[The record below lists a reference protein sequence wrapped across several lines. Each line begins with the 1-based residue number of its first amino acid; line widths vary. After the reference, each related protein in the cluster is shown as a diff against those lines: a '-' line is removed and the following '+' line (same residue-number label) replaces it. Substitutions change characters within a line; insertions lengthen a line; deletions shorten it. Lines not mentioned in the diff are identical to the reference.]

1 VTGKVEGSKNM
12 HPMRTETV
20 IHPRVA
26 LFFLR
31 INASLGKQTRFI
43 DMIVS
48 IV

>member
-1 VTGKVEGSKNM
+1 MGKVEGGKNM
-12 HPMRTETV
+12 HPRRTATV
-20 IHPRVA
+20 IHRRMA

-31 INASLGKQTRFI
+31 INTSLGKQTRFI